1 MPYMVRV
8 GAWKDEKDAM
18 FDELANKLAKGAT
31 IRDFAEVDE
40 GDVVGEDE
48 EVDIR
53 VEKVREEVREE
64 PTMRVDA
71 RKTYFF
77 EGPFPRV
84 FSYGD
89 GTTNLAADR

>member
-8 GAWKDEKDAM
+8 GAWKDEAVAL
-18 FDELANKLAKGAT
+18 FDELTNKLAKGAT
-31 IRDFAEVDE
+31 IKDFTEVDE

-64 PTMRVDA
+64 PTVTVHA
-71 RKTYFF
+71 R
-77 EGPFPRV
+77 
-84 FSYGD
+84 
-89 GTTNLAADR
+89 